1 MGQLLIDNQKA
12 IIIWFGVACTLGI
25 YSILY
30 KENKIYR
37 FFEHVYIGLA
47 AGFMIRQ
54 GWTSILRPLWFDRI
68 FHDGKWLWFF
78 TLPAGLLL
86 YFIYTKKWNWMAR
99 ITIGFLLGLN
109 AGQQFQKYSGLYYKQ
124 VGASFKPLLP
134 QAANPAAG
142 VLNPVTVSGA
152 INNLIFLVVLICVTT
167 YFFFSFEQK
176 NPLIKRTA
184 LSGRWILMIAFG
196 AIFGST
202 IMARMALFIA
212 RVDFLVHDWGGLF
225 TPWLKK

>member
-1 MGQLLIDNQKA
+1 MGQFLVDNQKA
-12 IIIWFGVACTLGI
+12 IIIWLGFACTIGI

-30 KENKIYR
+30 KENKVYR

-54 GWTSILRPLWFDRI
+54 GWSSILKPLWYDRI
-68 FHDGKWLWFF
+68 FHDGLWLWFF
-78 TLPAGLLL
+78 TLPAGMML
-86 YFIYTKKWNWMAR
+86 YLMYTKRLNWMAR

-109 AGQQFQKYSGLYYKQ
+109 AGQQFQLFSGQYYKQ
-124 VGASFKPLLP
+124 IGPSFKPLIP

-142 VLNPVTVSGA
+142 IINPVTLSGA
-152 INNLIFLVVLICVTT
+152 INNLIFLAVLICVTT

-176 NPLIKRTA
+176 NPIIKKTA
-184 LSGRWILMIAFG
+184 MSGRWMLMIAFG

-212 RVDFLVHDWGGLF
+212 RVDFLVHDWGAMF
-225 TPWLKK
+225 HPFFKK